1 MRTRAPLPDAREAAF
16 AAGRGRPA
24 GPLPDAMFARLLLL
38 FTAVPL
44 VELYLL
50 IEVGSV
56 LGGFQT
62 ILLVLGTGVL
72 GAFLAR
78 MEGLRTL
85 GQIHRNL
92 NRGVVPAEEMVD
104 GVIILAAGLLLVTPG
119 ILTDACGFL
128 MLVPAARTAFKRWLR
143 RRFDRAAANVH
154 IHTQGGPRHF

>member
-1 MRTRAPLPDAREAAF
+1 
-16 AAGRGRPA
+16 
-24 GPLPDAMFARLLLL
+24 MFARLLLL

-56 LGGFQT
+56 LGALNT
-62 ILLVLGTGVL
+62 VLLVLGTGAL

-78 MEGLRTL
+78 LEGLRTL

-104 GVIILAAGLLLVTPG
+104 GVIILVAGLLLITPG

-128 MLVPAARTAFKRWLR
+128 LLVPLTRTAFKRWLR
-143 RRFDRAAANVH
+143 RRFDRATATVR
-154 IHTQGGPRHF
+154 IHPQGGPRHS